1 MNMDVARPDGSIENW
16 STEHGKKVIS
26 TGGKRDEDIA
36 AELKAELRPHLEAI
50 VALQN
55 KAAGHGMQIG
65 FQLAR
70 DQYGRN
76 FVQTIDVVK
85 PL

>member
-1 MNMDVARPDGSIENW
+1 MSIGDDTNIGYSLNGDVLSME
-16 STEHGKKVIS
+16 VIS
-26 TGGKRDEDIA
+26 LTGKRDEDIA
-36 AELKAELRPHLEAI
+36 AELKAELRPHIEAAAA
-50 VALQN
+50 VMN
-55 KAAGHGMQIG
+55 KASSHGMQIC

-76 FVQTIDVVK
+76 FIQTIDVVK